1 MERRS
6 FFRKV
11 GIKALVL
18 FCLVV
23 SLPFI
28 PGYAQ
33 KIPDDL
39 PVGAFVV
46 FGPKDYS
53 RSTSK
58 PEAIIETFSVQNPG
72 DFYILRAYN
81 GGDDGQFEEKISSVF
96 IILNETERI
105 NPKNFN
111 QTVEMIDIPIELE
124 DDNEISIE
132 NRSKPESGLTLLIFG
147 VDNDPPKIKA
157 IPSPSPN
164 AAGWNNTDVT
174 VSFECSDNKSG
185 IQSCPGPVTVTTEG
199 AGQVITGTAVDNVGN
214 TASASVTLNIDKT
227 PPTITA
233 NVDRPPDIGD
243 WYTNDVTVS
252 FECNDTLSLI
262 KTCPGPIVV
271 DTEGSDQVITGT
283 AKDIAGNTASASVSL
298 NIDKNP
304 PTIVAHINPPPNAA
318 GWNNTNVTVSFECAD
333 QGSGIA
339 FCSSPVVITEEGI
352 DQAVSGT
359 ATDLAGQSNDVTVMV
374 NLDKTPPNLAITT
387 QDEAP
392 ALEIAYTSNFTQHI
406 SYEHY
411 NSYKPIP
418 DSGFYSLGDYI
429 EQREGDFYA
438 HGVSATVKEL
448 TPGALAKPDDYE
460 KLQPYEPWAWTIW
473 VPIPPSG
480 YRCLGVLLRSI
491 WLPKPSPDEIRC
503 VQEELTAPTTI
514 LYTKPVAWFL
524 FPGNPGIYWGV
535 WELLPADDTGLYL
548 GTFTANDYA
557 YSVEDYPQFTIRDDV
572 VKQNSWVSEETS
584 LVNGTASDNLSGID
598 TVFCSGSPV
607 LLSDSTFTCDV
618 TLQAGQNEIEVSAS
632 DIAGNTTSSTE
643 VVTYAQEALEVAYT
657 TTFTHVLWN
666 NYGSGGSYA
675 VTYLKPGPP
684 EGYYVLGHY
693 GQIGYG
699 YPVGIALT
707 AKELVPGA
715 LAKPVG
721 YKMVWH
727 DAGSGADMDAG
738 VWKAIPPPGYRCLGL
753 VVVPHYNTP
762 NPDLYV
768 YDFRCVRKELLA
780 PGRAHSEIWKDE
792 GTGSYADFGSWQIAP
807 ADENGLFTGAF
818 IGHQSYDKPVIP
830 LWVINKQSVAGSV
843 ELSEA
848 EINAAIDAYSPVLAI
863 HEYEGYL
870 PDDPEYILDHAE
882 LCWAIVIYES
892 DYDAH
897 TEYSLDC
904 MQTSS
909 ANLMMDV
916 AQIEND
922 IKPNPPYSNDPN
934 FRIWLQIPDSLK
946 GGNLDRA
953 KPLVNIRPLGPY
965 TEIQYWFFY
974 PFNGQGRLEI
984 CISGGCSRYDIWGD
998 PYLKQSGRH
1007 YGDWEMVTTLIKND
1021 TQGLIA
1027 VGLSQHGDIEW
1038 FRSSAL
1044 YKWELTHPLIFPGIM
1059 SHANYP
1065 LYGEYHYMVVMQ
1077 EWKGPFWV
1085 TATLFDQMSGYGERL
1100 IIENFFMAGGEKPN
1114 LSPDWLNFPYRWG
1127 QYLHNWDEVCPSILQ
1142 GLWCYDQKAVES
1154 GPTGPAMKSEW

>member
-6 FFRKV
+6 CFRKF

-23 SLPFI
+23 QLPFI

-46 FGPKDYS
+46 FGPKDYG
-53 RSTSK
+53 RSTGK
-58 PEAIIETFSVQNPG
+58 PEAIIETFTVQNPG

-81 GGDDGQFEEKISSVF
+81 GGDEGQFEEKISSVF

-111 QTVEMIDIPIELE
+111 QTVDMIDIPIELE
-124 DDNEISIE
+124 KNNEISIE
-132 NRSKPESGLTLLIFG
+132 NRSKPESGLTLIIFG

-174 VSFECSDNKSG
+174 VSFICSDDKSG

-233 NVDRPPDIGD
+233 NVDRPPDYD
-243 WYTNDVTVS
+243 NWYTDDVTVS

-262 KTCPGPIVV
+262 KTCPGPIVA
-271 DTEGSDQVITGT
+271 DTDGANQVITGT
-283 AKDIAGNTASASVSL
+283 AKDIAGNTASASVTL
-298 NIDKNP
+298 NVDTSP
-304 PTIVAHINPPPNAA
+304 PTIVAHVDPPPNAA
-318 GWNNTNVTVSFECAD
+318 GWNNTDVTVSFECAD

-339 FCSSPVVITEEGI
+339 SCSPPVAITDEGA
-352 DQAVSGT
+352 DQAISGT
-359 ATDLAGQSNDVTVMV
+359 ATDLAGHSNDVTVTV

-387 QDEAP
+387 QAEAP
-392 ALEIAYTSNFTQHI
+392 ALEIAYTSDFTQHT
-406 SYEHY
+406 SYEHG

-418 DSGFYSLGDYI
+418 PAGFYSLGDYI
-429 EQREGDFYA
+429 EGIEGDLYA

-448 TPGALAKPDDYE
+448 TPGALAKPDHYE
-460 KLQPYEPWAWTIW
+460 KQQPYEPWAWTIW

-491 WLPKPSPDEIRC
+491 WLPEPSLDEIRC

-514 LYTKPVAWFL
+514 LLTEPDAWFL

-557 YSVEDYPQFTIRDDV
+557 YSVEGYPQFTIRDDA

-584 LVNGTASDNLSGID
+584 SVNGTASDNLSGID
-598 TVFCSGSPV
+598 TVSCNGSPV
-607 LLSDSTFTCDV
+607 LLSGSTFTCDV
-618 TLQAGQNEIEVSAS
+618 SLQAGQNDIDVSAS

-657 TTFTHVLWN
+657 TTFTHILWDDR
-666 NYGSGGSYA
+666 GSEGSYN

-693 GQIGYG
+693 GQSGYG
-699 YPVGIALT
+699 YPVGISLT

-715 LAKPVG
+715 LAKPAG

-727 DAGSGADMDAG
+727 DAGSGADMNAG
-738 VWKAIPPPGYRCLGL
+738 IWKAIPAPGYRCLGL
-753 VVVPHYNTP
+753 VVVPDYNTP

-768 YDFRCVRKELLA
+768 YDFRCVRKELTA
-780 PGRAHSEIWKDE
+780 PGRAFSEIWKDE
-792 GTGSYADFGSWQIAP
+792 GTGSYRNFGSWQVAP
-807 ADENGLFTGAF
+807 ADGNGLPTGTFT
-818 IGHQSYDKPVIP
+818 GHQSYNKPYTP
-830 LWVINKQSVAGSV
+830 MWVINKQSVAGSV

-848 EINAAIDAYSPVLAI
+848 EINAAIDAYSPILAI
-863 HEYEGYL
+863 YPFEPYI
-870 PDDPEYILDHAE
+870 PDDPEYILDHAQ
-882 LCWAIVIYES
+882 LCWAIVQYEY

-897 TEYSLDC
+897 SKYSLDC

-909 ANLMMDV
+909 ATLMTDV
-916 AQIEND
+916 AQIENEHD
-922 IKPNPPYSNDPN
+922 PGPIPYQDAY
-934 FRIWLQIPDSLK
+934 FRIWLEIPDDLK
-946 GGNLDRA
+946 WGSLDRA
-953 KPLVNIRPLGPY
+953 KPLVNVRPLGPY

-984 CISGGCSRYDIWGD
+984 CIENGCSRNESDGE
-998 PYLKQSGRH
+998 PYLKESGRH

-1021 TQGLIA
+1021 TQELFA

-1038 FRSSAL
+1038 LRSSAL
-1044 YKWELTHPLIFPGIM
+1044 YKWAVTHPFVFPGIM

-1065 LYGEYHYMVVMQ
+1065 LYGEYHYMVVKQ
-1077 EWKGPFWV
+1077 DWWGK
-1085 TATLFDQMSGYGERL
+1085 ATLFDQTSGYGTIFKFED
-1100 IIENFFMAGGEKPN
+1100 FYMAGGEKPT

-1127 QYLHNWDEVCPSILQ
+1127 QYLDNWDEVCPSILDD
-1142 GLWCYDQKAVES
+1142 LWCYNQKAVES
-1154 GPTGPAMKSEW
+1154 GPTGPAMKGEW